1 MFTGKKNQIVLLIIN
16 FFPKIASLPLPNPI
30 YHWNGLPLQKDINL
44 HICAV
49 LSWRNGGP
57 AREKQPRRSR
67 SAALHSDF
75 KHLNLPAGHSS
86 AAAMLPS
93 VFLAL
98 SQHLD
103 LLEAALLG
111 LRHVWLERGV
121 LTPVVCIWAGA
132 GLGKEPVFLPCLP
145 PLFTHSALFPSCIL
159 QCVIHSVWNSSRIH
173 SFHWQML
180 LLPGARFL
188 DVLPKLPFSLV
199 QPVSA
204 HQNALLK

>member
-75 KHLNLPAGHSS
+75 KHFNLPAGHSS

-93 VFLAL
+93 VFWPCPSTWTYWKQLCWGWDTCDWNVVCSLQWYASELVLAL
-98 SQHLD
+98 GRSLCSYLVCHLSSPTAHCF
-103 LLEAALLG
+103 L
-111 LRHVWLERGV
+111 HVSCSV
-121 LTPVVCIWAGA
+121 LSI
-132 GLGKEPVFLPCLP
+132 
-145 PLFTHSALFPSCIL
+145 LFATL
-159 QCVIHSVWNSSRIH
+159 QGFTASIGRCCCCQV
-173 SFHWQML
+173 
-180 LLPGARFL
+180 L
-188 DVLPKLPFSLV
+188 DF
-199 QPVSA
+199 
-204 HQNALLK
+204 